1 MTGGRSPTKLY
12 LLFRKFRKFELYMLK
27 RFLDRV
33 LSSDSRSLGLR
44 TGSPLPNRS
53 VIASAADALDE
64 AWRASLG
71 KETPAAFSH
80 AHNAALAFY
89 IIGHYQKSA
98 RLLDAAFASGC
109 ADEETKRLR
118 LSLFARDGSIPEAL
132 NLANTLSDTPMSRVI
147 RAQLT
152 VRTDPALARDILS
165 DREAYT
171 DKTNIIGAAD
181 AVVDSFLAE
190 SKFEEARLEAK
201 RLEKVLPDDPEA
213 LIAMYRVL
221 STAGD
226 AEAWPYLKQA
236 IARIGPET
244 PTQSRILV
252 ADCLSQA
259 ERDDDVVDLLYGS
272 VDYSLDS
279 FALRLLIR
287 SAANADRRK
296 ILSEALAA
304 IPNEIR
310 NLPFYRRARTAWALC
325 TGNIGEAEQEV
336 RGFLSVQPRD
346 LHMHLQLLQI
356 LARKEKIDELRL
368 EVARSAADFDGAPQ
382 QFVFLAQFKD
392 KFGSW
397 QEAYDIAYRCWLSNQ
412 SDAAVCLAYTGL
424 FFRPGHS
431 KELDIAPEKV
441 GAGMGVSIANTDGN
455 KEIYLI
461 EPDQSLRPGPRY
473 LSPDHELA
481 VCLLKHKVGD
491 NVDLPDGSG
500 ARILWIKPKYL
511 HALHEILESFGNV
524 FPEVSGI
531 EKVRLKTEAPGGF
544 QPIFD
549 RLRSGSPRGAPEA
562 RSHTRTVPSQPPE
575 TTTGRPSSVP
585 SATEDTPLSWP
596 RSGSPRGAP
605 EARSHTRTVPSSL
618 PETTTGRPSS
628 VPSATEFNQP
638 SWPRSGSPR
647 GAPEARSRTRAVP
660 SSLPETTTGR
670 PSSVPSATEFTLPL
684 WPRSGSPRGA
694 PEARSHTRTVSS

>member
-1 MTGGRSPTKLY
+1 MPEARVIAGDATSPEVLLDKNLNSEIDRYRDLIKNGQARTAISLLTSLKGQTGELSSPEIVFRILTNLGVAYHHLGEFDRAAELFLEAAPLRPNDPVSMSNAIAANLIKGQLHEAHALALKAHEQY
-12 LLFRKFRKFELYMLK
+12 PNRDEVSIQRLQARAPGETVSAVWQQLSPSIKDRQNVTLFRIIATREEGIHDWRSVADEALSAFSEVPEIRTIHAEAI
-27 RFLDRV
+27 LDRV

-171 DKTNIIGAAD
+171 NKTNIIGAAD

-325 TGNIGEAEQEV
+325 TGGEE
-336 RGFLSVQPRD
+336 
-346 LHMHLQLLQI
+346 
-356 LARKEKIDELRL
+356 RKDRR
-368 EVARSAADFDGAPQ
+368 VAS
-382 QFVFLAQFKD
+382 
-392 KFGSW
+392 GS
-397 QEAYDIAYRCWLSNQ
+397 C
-412 SDAAVCLAYTGL
+412 
-424 FFRPGHS
+424 
-431 KELDIAPEKV
+431 
-441 GAGMGVSIANTDGN
+441 
-455 KEIYLI
+455 
-461 EPDQSLRPGPRY
+461 SLR
-473 LSPDHELA
+473 
-481 VCLLKHKVGD
+481 
-491 NVDLPDGSG
+491 
-500 ARILWIKPKYL
+500 
-511 HALHEILESFGNV
+511 
-524 FPEVSGI
+524 
-531 EKVRLKTEAPGGF
+531 
-544 QPIFD
+544 
-549 RLRSGSPRGAPEA
+549 
-562 RSHTRTVPSQPPE
+562 
-575 TTTGRPSSVP
+575 
-585 SATEDTPLSWP
+585 
-596 RSGSPRGAP
+596 
-605 EARSHTRTVPSSL
+605 
-618 PETTTGRPSS
+618 
-628 VPSATEFNQP
+628 
-638 SWPRSGSPR
+638 
-647 GAPEARSRTRAVP
+647 SR
-660 SSLPETTTGR
+660 
-670 PSSVPSATEFTLPL
+670 F
-684 WPRSGSPRGA
+684 
-694 PEARSHTRTVSS
+694 